1 MSSVAFLGA
10 VEQGLIYAL
19 LALGIMISYRILNIA
34 DLTVE
39 GSFTTG
45 AAVSAVM
52 TAAGHPVWGVF
63 LAMAASAGAGIVSAL
78 LQTKMRVQPI
88 LAGILTMTALYS
100 VNLRIMG
107 GAPNTSLLRME
118 TIFTP
123 FQAMYGN
130 RYGKLVLI
138 LLILAAASILVD
150 LFFRTQVGLSVR
162 ATGDN
167 EEMVRSSSINSDFT
181 KALGLAVSGS
191 MVGLSG
197 AVIAQYQAFADVSM
211 GVGIVVVALASLIIG
226 EVLLGRRSVTRG
238 IASVALGAV
247 AYRLILTAVLSAN
260 LRASDLKLI
269 SAVIVAIAISYPAVK
284 QQWQVFQLKKK
295 AGACDAEDQ

>member
-118 TIFTP
+118 TIFAP
-123 FQAMYGN
+123 FQAMYGS

-260 LRASDLKLI
+260 LKASDLKLI

>member
-260 LRASDLKLI
+260 LKASDLKLI

>member
-123 FQAMYGN
+123 FQAMYGS
-130 RYGKLVLI
+130 RYGKLILI

-260 LRASDLKLI
+260 LKASDLKLI